1 MDKRL
6 SLKRIEGKLKIKE
19 YLAGGK
25 KNSVTFK
32 TDINP
37 NDFNQLARAFKDF
50 ELQGY
55 PVEKAIKKFKSIK
68 KDSDFPL
75 W

>member
-6 SLKRIEGKLKIKE
+6 SIKEVGGRLKIKE
-19 YLAGGK
+19 YLSGGN

-37 NDFNQLARAFKDF
+37 KDFKQIGRLLIDF

-55 PVEKAIKKFKSIK
+55 PVEKGIKELKSLK
-68 KDSDFPL
+68 HDNSFPL